1 MEDWTQTLT
10 AGPLLGIAAAA
21 IALLLILI
29 IRFHLH
35 AFPTLVLVS
44 LLTAFATGIPA
55 GAVVDTM
62 TDSFAGTLGSVA
74 LLVGFGAMLGKLV
87 EHSGGAQVLAERM
100 VSLFGEARAPFA
112 LGIAS
117 LIMGFPIFFDAG
129 LIVMLPIIFAVAKR
143 LGGPVLLYALP
154 AAAAFSVMHVDARVR
169 AAAPRPGHRHRAL
182 RR

>member
-74 LLVGFGAMLGKLV
+74 LLVGFGAAQKMAADRL
-87 EHSGGAQVLAERM
+87 SSITGGLKI
-100 VSLFGEARAPFA
+100 P
-112 LGIAS
+112 
-117 LIMGFPIFFDAG
+117 G
-129 LIVMLPIIFAVAKR
+129 LM
-143 LGGPVLLYALP
+143 
-154 AAAAFSVMHVDARVR
+154 
-169 AAAPRPGHRHRAL
+169 
-182 RR
+182 